1 MGGFSMKRRTFLT
14 SAATVGLAM
23 PSIAGAAAANT
34 LRFVPQTGLSN
45 LDPIWTTIDVV
56 RNASLLFWDT
66 LYGVDHTLTSRPQMC
81 EGHETS
87 SDGLTWTFTLRPGLR
102 FHDNDLVRA
111 ADAVASVKRW
121 MKRDLMGQ
129 RIEARLNALEAVDDR
144 RFRFRLKQPFP
155 KLVYALG
162 KVGTPVCF
170 IMPERIAATDAFTP
184 ITEYVGSGPLV
195 FRKDQWVSGS
205 SAVFER
211 FAGYIPREE
220 KSDWLAGGKR
230 MLIDRLEWQVI
241 PDPSTAAA
249 ALQNG
254 EVDWWEQPIPD
265 LVPLLKRSRDI
276 RVDIADPLGNIGVFR
291 VNHLHPPFN
300 DRRAR
305 QALMMAT
312 DQSDFM
318 QAIVGGDPALW
329 KTVAGYFPPG
339 TPLFTE
345 QGGEVL
351 KGKRDYAAAAALL
364 KASGY
369 NGEKI
374 VLMAA
379 TDQPPAKAQ
388 ADVTADLLGRIGV
401 NVDYQAMDWGT
412 MTSRRASMKPPS
424 EGGWHIFHTWA
435 PGVGSAS
442 PATYPHIYCTGKT
455 AWFGWP
461 TDEQVQTD
469 IAAWYEA
476 TDPVAEKA
484 AAATLNAALI
494 AEVPFIPTGFFL
506 NYQATRTSLSG
517 VVNAPVPI
525 VWDVRK
531 A

>member
-1 MGGFSMKRRTFLT
+1 MRRRTFLA

-23 PSIAGAAAANT
+23 PFIAGAAAANT

-66 LYGVDHTLTSRPQMC
+66 LYGVDHTLTPRPQMC

-102 FHDNDLVRA
+102 FHDNAPVRA

-220 KSDWLAGGKR
+220 RSDWLAGGKR
-230 MLIDRLEWQVI
+230 ILFNRLEWQVI

-276 RVDIADPLGNIGVFR
+276 RVEIADPLGNIGVFR

-388 ADVTADLLGRIGV
+388 ADVTADLLGRIGA

-435 PGVGSAS
+435 SGVGSAS

-461 TDEQVQTD
+461 TDEQVQAD
-469 IAAWYEA
+469 IAVWYEA